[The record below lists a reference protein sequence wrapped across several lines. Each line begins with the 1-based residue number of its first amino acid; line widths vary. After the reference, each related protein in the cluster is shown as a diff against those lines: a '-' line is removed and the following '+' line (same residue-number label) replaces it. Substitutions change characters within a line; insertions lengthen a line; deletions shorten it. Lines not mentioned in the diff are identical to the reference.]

1 MPVALY
7 VAWQID
13 GEIPDHD
20 APQPPASTNAAKE
33 QERIENMLHTRR
45 RAHAAKDQDASI
57 ADIDDAGNA
66 LMDRNYQ
73 HHYENILEFC
83 TAIRIWS
90 SQSISREEIE
100 RAHDCF
106 ARASQSWAD
115 MNCHLV
121 PYFHLLLHLKFYLCR
136 LGPVY
141 SWWAY
146 PFERNNGFCKVQSA
160 YDQIQIVARRLACL
174 GRVEGVDATLLL
186 RRAHDSFTHHSM
198 LFHSFPYDIM

>member
-100 RAHDCF
+100 RAHNCF

-121 PYFHLLLHLKFYLCR
+121 PYFHLLLHLKFLNTKCLR
-136 LGPVY
+136 
-141 SWWAY
+141 SW
-146 PFERNNGFCKVQSA
+146 KQ
-160 YDQIQIVARRLACL
+160 
-174 GRVEGVDATLLL
+174 
-186 RRAHDSFTHHSM
+186 
-198 LFHSFPYDIM
+198 